1 VGLELVVG
9 GFSPAI
15 MVGGEFVCHTGPDT
29 RAQPNTMIKLS
40 YAALLRRA
48 RAGRSRYV
56 GISTNSLCMLCGRW
70 RDRTSG
76 VALRG
81 EASNHLQLHWL
92 KTVVVS
98 VKEKA
103 AGSCQVWDREDERE

>member
-1 VGLELVVG
+1 VTNLYTETPPSSSHDTL
-9 GFSPAI
+9 
-15 MVGGEFVCHTGPDT
+15 DT
-29 RAQPNTMIKLS
+29 R
-40 YAALLRRA
+40 RRSLPTRHCCAA

-81 EASNHLQLHWL
+81 EASNHLELHWL